1 MELNWWV
8 VFGLAAQGCF
18 FLRFVIQWIASE
30 KKKKSVMP
38 IHFWYLSL
46 VGGIGILIYSIHI
59 GDIVFI
65 LGQGAGLLIY
75 ARNIILIRR
84 GKNDRKIEA

>member
-18 FLRFVIQWIASE
+18 FLRFVVQWIASE
-30 KKKKSVMP
+30 KSKKSIIP

-46 VGGIGILIYSIHI
+46 IGGIGILVYSIHI

-65 LGQGAGLLIY
+65 LGQGVGLLIY